1 MQRYLAP
8 SDLSNSEVKFIFQAR
23 TRMLNV
29 KANYKNGNKD
39 HKCRAC
45 NNSEEN
51 QPHLLVC
58 EELNKNVISKLNPV
72 YEDIF
77 SENFDKLKITA
88 RILEINFRKLRE
100 KC

>member
-1 MQRYLAP
+1 MQKYLTP
-8 SDLSNSEVKFIFQAR
+8 LDLINSQVKFIFQAR

-29 KANYKNGNKD
+29 KANYKNGNSD
-39 HKCRAC
+39 LKCRAC
-45 NNSEEN
+45 NKCEEN

-58 EELNKNVISKLNPV
+58 EELTKNQISKLNLV

-77 SENFDKLKITA
+77 SEDFDKMKITA
-88 RILEINFRKLRE
+88 SILETNFKKLRD